1 MKDDELGNIAWM
13 NRSLWDSET
22 PLCGQSRLNQ
32 CKISF
37 SKLTDRFCYVN
48 FHYFDEDT
56 MPSAHHKKAEQ
67 IDKSSQPLLAI
78 ADDHAPRSYQ
88 IRMAIVN
95 LIDGLSVCQWT
106 RQCISNKK
114 LCSHQQK
121 CKWTRLAR
129 GNKLHPFDVI
139 IIYYVV
145 YALLCRVMGKMICWR
160 GHVLLLLPLSSLLT
174 RHMDSL

>member
-1 MKDDELGNIAWM
+1 M
-13 NRSLWDSET
+13 NLAILHGWAALFQIQKHLFVVKTGSTNVKSHFPNWQT
-22 PLCGQSRLNQ
+22 G
-32 CKISF
+32 
-37 SKLTDRFCYVN
+37 FCYVN

-56 MPSAHHKKAEQ
+56 MPSVHQKKAEQ

-78 ADDHAPRSYQ
+78 AGNHAPQSYQ

-106 RQCISNKK
+106 RQRISNKK

-145 YALLCRVMGKMICWR
+145 YALLSVEWWVKWFVDEAMCY
-160 GHVLLLLPLSSLLT
+160 SSC
-174 RHMDSL
+174 H